1 MENIKN
7 QILLF
12 YVIIILLTFIF
23 LPSRL
28 EGNGR
33 ITKYETYTDDHHIMQ
48 YGLYPEKVFTGPLH
62 IALSVQDNE
71 TLLFVKSIVNIKISG
86 PSFNEDVEAKNSLNS
101 PQYYE
106 YDTVIVDE
114 GNYILDITIKSD
126 KGISKINKNFEVFKG
141 ANTGNIIVIFL
152 TFTAILVPFSIA
164 TRKILTTKS
173 K

>member
-1 MENIKN
+1 M
-7 QILLF
+7 
-12 YVIIILLTFIF
+12 IILAFIA
-23 LPSRL
+23 LPSNI

-33 ITKYETYTDDHHIMQ
+33 ITKYDTYTDEHHIIQ

-62 IALSVQDNE
+62 IALSVQDKE
-71 TLLFVKSIVNIKISG
+71 TSLFVKSIVNIKISG
-86 PSFNEDVEAKNSLNS
+86 PLFNEDVEAKNSLNS

-106 YDTVIVDE
+106 YDTVIINE
-114 GNYILDITIKSD
+114 GEYILDITIESD

-141 ANTGNIIVIFL
+141 TNTGNIIVIFL
-152 TFTAILVPFSIA
+152 TFTAILIPFSIA

>member
-1 MENIKN
+1 MGNIKN
-7 QILLF
+7 QILFF
-12 YVIIILLTFIF
+12 YVITALLAFIS
-23 LPSRL
+23 LPSIL

-33 ITKYETYTDDHHIMQ
+33 ITKYDTHTDEYHIIQ

-62 IALSVQDNE
+62 IALSVQDKD
-71 TLLFVKSIVNIKISG
+71 TALFVKSKVNIQITG
-86 PSFNEDVEAKNSLNS
+86 PSFNESVEAKNSLNS

-106 YDTVIVDE
+106 YDTVLIDE
-114 GNYILDITIKSD
+114 GNYILDITIESD

-152 TFTAILVPFSIA
+152 TFTAILIPFSIA